1 MSNDPRDSLPSS
13 EELEKA
19 GLTSAEIELLPLLA
33 DQLSFTEI
41 SEVLGL
47 ERSTVDLRALSIY
60 EKLGVSPLSE
70 AIDLLDHPP

>member
-1 MSNDPRDSLPSS
+1 
-13 EELEKA
+13 
-19 GLTSAEIELLPLLA
+19 LLPLLA